1 MNAFLSDVD
10 TKKNSIHKL
19 KTGTTIVD
27 SKAVVLPEFLGDGTS
42 PTPPPKPV
50 PTPTPDPTPQ
60 PEPTPTPNPIPEPEQ
75 NPEPIVTEPS
85 SDVVEE
91 PTLLGSE
98 NNNGT
103 QNGDTTIPSPKPSRP
118 NGSSGNGRD
127 GNSTTKP
134 TPTTTGGSTTG
145 GTTTGTTTTP
155 TISTPQTPT
164 ETPKTEPLSPPKDDE
179 NTESQTET
187 TGDSSPLPLEPQ
199 SNEPETVTPSSNDN
213 PQGKK
218 ESNWE
223 AVRTRLENKGISPFE
238 LETTTTNDQQEKQA
252 IALDKNTKISYDVIR
267 NRQAVIH
274 GVMPSTEGTTKQE
287 RLRVV
292 IERSPDDNGN
302 QGDGVDKYFKSTL
315 KVYDDAI
322 LIYSCPVQS
331 TADHPDLNKPNGPV
345 GGTLPEG
352 TYTCYPLA
360 NSGSYSKP
368 IHIVNQEL
376 GAGFDCDYLYH
387 PNSYTHGKKVSGIKW
402 NRGYSAGCQVPRL
415 DDYNG
420 FVDVLEDY
428 GFDFSAQFHNLK
440 SYNQS
445 FPLKIVGPR

>member
-1 MNAFLSDVD
+1 MDAFLSDVD

-27 SKAVVLPEFLGDGTS
+27 TKAVVLPEFLGDGTS

-98 NNNGT
+98 NNNGS

-118 NGSSGNGRD
+118 NGSSGNGRG

-179 NTESQTET
+179 NTESQTGT

-199 SNEPETVTPSSNDN
+199 SNESKTVTPSSNDN

-345 GGTLPEG
+345 GGTIPKG
-352 TYTCYPLA
+352 KYTCYPVSK
-360 NSGSYSKP
+360 SGSHEKP
-368 IHIVNQEL
+368 FHIVNEKLGVSQE
-376 GAGFDCDYLYH
+376 DNYLL
-387 PNSYTHGKKVSGIKW
+387 HGDVCAYGKYAGIKSDKHA
-402 NRGYSAGCQVPRL
+402 YSAGCQIVSM
-415 DDYNG
+415 DNYNALHG
-420 FVDVLEDY
+420 IVESY
-428 GFDFSAQFHNLK
+428 GFTFDTSYKDFENYS
-440 SYNQS
+440 QS
-445 FPLKIVGPR
+445 FTIQIK